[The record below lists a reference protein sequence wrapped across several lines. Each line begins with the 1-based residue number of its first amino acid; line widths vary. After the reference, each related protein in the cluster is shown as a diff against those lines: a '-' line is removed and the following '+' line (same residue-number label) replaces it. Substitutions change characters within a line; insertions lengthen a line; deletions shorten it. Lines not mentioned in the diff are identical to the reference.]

1 MKTKITYES
10 VEFWLG
16 ADDPLTEAIDVLT
29 SIANGDYSPELFRE
43 EVLEL
48 KEDDESWSKQRAGL
62 EMDVGDIDWEAEEAD
77 PEHDY
82 FTTLRNYE
90 KNETANRK
98 WAQACK

>member
-48 KEDDESWSKQRAGL
+48 KEDDES
-62 EMDVGDIDWEAEEAD
+62 
-77 PEHDY
+77 
-82 FTTLRNYE
+82 
-90 KNETANRK
+90 
-98 WAQACK
+98 